1 MLRPDTTPQDFRLSV
16 GWCVLTGRIDKARK
30 ILIQLNGKVPG
41 YDVDEELE
49 IMKHRVALER
59 EIAVLHEQN
68 KYVAIFQ
75 GVDGV
80 GKILDVLGSHR

>member
-1 MLRPDTTPQDFRLSV
+1 M
-16 GWCVLTGRIDKARK
+16 LTGRIDKARK
-30 ILIQLNGKVPG
+30 ILLQLNGKIPG

-49 IMKHRVALER
+49 IMKHTVALEKQ
-59 EIAVLHEQN
+59 IALSHEQN

-80 GKILDVLGSHR
+80 SHR

>member
-1 MLRPDTTPQDFRLSV
+1 MQDPRTFSHQS
-16 GWCVLTGRIDKARK
+16 GWCVLTGRTDKARS
-30 ILIQLNGKVPG
+30 ILLQLNGKVPG

-49 IMKHRVALER
+49 IMKHTVALER
-59 EIAVLHEQN
+59 EMAALHEQN

-80 GKILDVLGSHR
+80 SKAIFSRGPHC